1 MVVICVDKLMV
12 LIVLLLYEIFI
23 VIVFCGKL
31 VEDFNLIVML

>member
-23 VIVFCGKL
+23 FIVFCGKL